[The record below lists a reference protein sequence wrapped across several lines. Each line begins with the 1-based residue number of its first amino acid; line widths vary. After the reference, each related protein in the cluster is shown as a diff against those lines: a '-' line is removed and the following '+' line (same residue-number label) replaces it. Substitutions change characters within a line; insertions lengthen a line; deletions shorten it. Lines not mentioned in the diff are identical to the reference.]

1 MSTRGTKR
9 YRIEITNLLYLN
21 SANCLVHPRMG
32 LIAEPI
38 TSICLALLMSTTKT
52 NDTNPSQKKMQR

>member
-38 TSICLALLMSTTKT
+38 TNNCPALLMSTTSKT
-52 NDTNPSQKKMQR
+52 LCQI